1 MCYQTHIRVH
11 RAQPKDLFIRKYF
24 FKFKQLFFF
33 VYNQF
38 LRVSRLNHKFFLE
51 RKRFEFDKKNRWCR
65 FVHQPMYLGNLEII
79 RAAILTWFTI
89 RQPLMSSNPYV
100 SGKPDVYLSGRPF
113 RVKDGGVPGEAAVRV
128 KDVGTYVV
136 IVTFDFRPISR
147 RIIRR
152 DRRISQVGNINQKNK
167 QRY

>member
-11 RAQPKDLFIRKYF
+11 RAQPKDLFTLKYF

-33 VYNQF
+33 VYNEF

-51 RKRFEFDKKNRWCR
+51 RKRFEFDKKKRWCR

-89 RQPLMSSNPYV
+89 RQPVNV
-100 SGKPDVYLSGRPF
+100 VKPVRVWQTGRVPF
-113 RVKDGGVPGEAAVRV
+113 RTSFPGEGRRSPRGGGGSRQGRRHVRCNSHLWFSPHFPE
-128 KDVGTYVV
+128 DNSA
-136 IVTFDFRPISR
+136 RPS
-147 RIIRR
+147 
-152 DRRISQVGNINQKNK
+152 D
-167 QRY
+167 